1 MFGERVE
8 HVLVDHVAAGVV
20 EPGTL
25 GLLLSKCEDWEF
37 HVNTRNMAE
46 HLFKFNLLGVHEEC
60 IGDLS
65 GADFLALAAVHA
77 GVRDVGIADQV
88 EHEVR
93 GQLTGSHI
101 RRVLCCAVHTV
112 ADRAGLDTGIT
123 LDTAGSLAHDL
134 L

>member
-25 GLLLSKCEDWEF
+25 GLLLSKGKDREF

-46 HLFKFNLLGVHEEC
+46 HLFEFNLLGVHEEC
-60 IGDLS
+60 IRDLCR
-65 GADFLALAAVHA
+65 AEFLALATVHT
-77 GVRDVGIADQV
+77 GVCNVGEPDQV

-93 GQLTGSHI
+93 G
-101 RRVLCCAVHTV
+101 
-112 ADRAGLDTGIT
+112 
-123 LDTAGSLAHDL
+123 
-134 L
+134 